1 MMVKRKAKLERLRG
15 VLGLSAADMTYE
27 EMARFIGVGSRQRV
41 QQLVVDAVDRL
52 PQLAERLGVTGRRHP
67 GRRLGDG
74 HPIEPTDMDTAEEKR
89 VPDPTVRARHIAL
102 AKQLLDR
109 HGGRYPSATEMLRGG
124 QGALYQYM
132 RKYPSDFERLI
143 REPRISAGRLRRK
156 RRRRRRF

>member
-1 MMVKRKAKLERLRG
+1 MMMKRKAKLERLRG
-15 VLGLSAADMTYE
+15 VLGLSAAGMTYE
-27 EMARFIGVGSRQRV
+27 EMTQFIGVGSRQRV
-41 QQLVVDAVDRL
+41 QQLVMVAVDTL

-67 GRRLGDG
+67 GRRPGDG
-74 HPIEPTDMDTAEEKR
+74 QPIEPQDADTAEEKR
-89 VPDPTVRARHIAL
+89 APNQTVRARHIAL

-132 RKYPSDFERLI
+132 RKYPDDFERLI
-143 REPRISAGRLRRK
+143 RERRIRAGRLGRK